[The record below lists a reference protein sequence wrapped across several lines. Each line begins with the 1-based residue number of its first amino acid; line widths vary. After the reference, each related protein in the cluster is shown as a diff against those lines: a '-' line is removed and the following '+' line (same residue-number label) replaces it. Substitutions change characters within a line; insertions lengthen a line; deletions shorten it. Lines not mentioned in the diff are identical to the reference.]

1 MITEKEYIKKTNLSH
16 RKQFAQFFT
25 PKIIADFMAEWVL
38 TDANEKF
45 VKFLF
50 IKDGFSSV
58 KLYIKQ

>member
-38 TDANEKF
+38 TDANEKENL
-45 VKFLF
+45 VRSCLMK
-50 IKDGFSSV
+50 K
-58 KLYIKQ
+58 